1 MEDLSDL
8 KVGDRVIQRYSSWT
22 GIVESVKTIEKITP
36 TGLIRVDGYLFRKNG
51 SCRGDGNLSI
61 RRWSQEEEDKI
72 NRIRLEKKTKRTCIN
87 VFTERMNKLTY
98 EQAVAILKI
107 LKGE

>member
-1 MEDLSDL
+1 MEDLSEL
-8 KVGDRVIQRYSSWT
+8 KVGDKVIMNYGGWDAIRKVHV
-22 GIVESVKTIEKITP
+22 IDKITP
-36 TGLIRVDGYLFRKNG
+36 SGLIGIGKHLFYKNG
-51 SCRGDGNLSI
+51 KERGKYQCLRI
-61 RRWSQEEEDKI
+61 EEWTKEKEDEI
-72 NRIRLEKKTKRTCIN
+72 NRIRLEKETNRTCIN